1 MIDVLDVGNHFAI
14 FFFFIH
20 TNLLNRIKRKK
31 EKKFIDRSFLRT
43 STSFSNVKILKCS
56 QTFNIFLVSSSNISS
71 WETVFASGNLT
82 KKKIFFVIIEYFH
95 R

>member
-56 QTFNIFLVSSSNISS
+56 QTFNIFLVSSNISS